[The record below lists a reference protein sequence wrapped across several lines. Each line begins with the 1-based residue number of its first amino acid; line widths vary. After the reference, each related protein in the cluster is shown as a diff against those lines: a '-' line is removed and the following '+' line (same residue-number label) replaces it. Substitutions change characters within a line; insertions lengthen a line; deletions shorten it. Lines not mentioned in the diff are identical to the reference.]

1 MLFIPRRAPSLPLR
15 VQERR
20 NHIKQYV
27 RRVSNN
33 NIVGSQ
39 RKRDCQNENSPFLL
53 PPGGTELCSNFKNV
67 IFMAKFRSEKFQNNQ
82 KSQNFDWKSV
92 KSEKSETFRKIRKV

>member
-53 PPGGTELCSNFKNV
+53 PPGGTKLCSNFKIV
-67 IFMAKFRSEKFQNNQ
+67 IFM
-82 KSQNFDWKSV
+82 QNFDLKS
-92 KSEKSETFRKIRKV
+92 FRTTRKVRTSIGNQ